1 MTTVTFTN
9 AFTTVFATEDATAL
23 ETTQAGNTPSF
34 SLGLL
39 ASIGAWFAKPFSS
52 TRADEICSL
61 LRLADSLQYTDP
73 GMASDLRAAI
83 ARQA

>member
-1 MTTVTFTN
+1 MTTVTFNN
-9 AFTTVFATEDATAL
+9 AFSTVFASEQATAL

-39 ASIGAWFAKPFSS
+39 ASIGGWIAKPFS
-52 TRADEICSL
+52 TNRADEISGL
-61 LRLADSLQYTDP
+61 LRMADRMQYTDP